1 VKHIRTIIVS
11 TAFLVPALACAGG
24 DSSDGHTHGGAVPPE
39 VIADVAPRTSAQSD
53 EFELVAVLA
62 EGKLTLY
69 LDRYA
74 DNAPVPDAEVEVE
87 SGAFKAVAA
96 QIAPGV
102 YSVPGQVFAQPGKH
116 PLTISVQ
123 AGDAADLLTATST
136 SLRRQ
141 PASSM
146 PTAGASG
153 RCGAPRACC
162 CWPAP
167 ASSPYAAARRIANTK
182 GWNRCHE

>member
-1 VKHIRTIIVS
+1 MKLIRTIIVS

-39 VIADVAPRTSAQSD
+39 VIADVAPRTSTQSD

-62 EGKLTLY
+62 AGKLTLY

-74 DNAPVPDAEVEVE
+74 DNAPVPDVEVEVE

-102 YSVPGQVFAQPGKH
+102 YAVPGQAFANPGKH

-123 AGDAADLLTATST
+123 AGDTADLLSATLDLAAPQTGVEHAHGWGEWAVWS
-136 SLRRQ
+136 
-141 PASSM
+141 
-146 PTAGASG
+146 ASG
-153 RCGAPRACC
+153 VLLLAGVGLVAV
-162 CWPAP
+162 
-167 ASSPYAAARRIANTK
+167 RRRRM
-182 GWNRCHE
+182 NRKHKH

>member
-1 VKHIRTIIVS
+1 VKLIRTIIVS

-39 VIADVAPRTSAQSD
+39 VIADVAPRTSTQSD

-62 EGKLTLY
+62 AGKLTLY

-74 DNAPVPDAEVEVE
+74 DNAPVPDVEVEVE

-102 YSVPGQVFAQPGKH
+102 YAVPGQAFANPGKH

-123 AGDAADLLTATST
+123 AGDTADLLSATLDLAAPQTGVEHAHGWGEWAVWS
-136 SLRRQ
+136 
-141 PASSM
+141 
-146 PTAGASG
+146 ASG
-153 RCGAPRACC
+153 VLLLAGVGLVAV
-162 CWPAP
+162 
-167 ASSPYAAARRIANTK
+167 RRRRM
-182 GWNRCHE
+182 NRKHKH